1 MEKDKGGAGGG
12 AAYLFDV
19 NTGQL
24 LRTFPN
30 PTPEAGE
37 LFGSTVAL
45 DGNRALVGAAEAND
59 AGPEASGAAY
69 LFDIN
74 TGQLLN
80 TFLKPN
86 PTNYDRFGVDV
97 TLDGN
102 RALIGS
108 WDYYGS
114 TGGSAYLFDINTRE
128 LLHVFTKPKTDFGDH
143 FGDRVALDGN
153 KALVGAYGTYNT
165 SDRTRVRSG
174 KAYLFDL
181 VKNDAPRARS
191 VYKQTVVEGA
201 AIRPINLSN
210 AFRDPDNDSLT
221 YTVSGLPD
229 GLSFNPANNIITGT
243 PNAGTVGTYTIT
255 LTADDTHSSPVEN
268 TFSLTVDNKAP
279 QARSIPKQTVVE
291 GVTITPIDLSNAF
304 RDPENDSLTYT
315 ASGLPRG
322 LRFNS
327 ANQTITGTPNF
338 GTAGTYT
345 ITLTA
350 KDTHNPRV
358 GNTFSLTVD
367 NKAPTG
373 NLVSDQTAAE
383 GIAITPIDLSNAF
396 SDPEND
402 HLTITASGLP
412 AGLNLNSANQTITG
426 TPNPDAAGTYTVT
439 LTADDTH
446 NPPVD
451 NSFSLTVDL
460 VVNIDATANNKDT
473 PLVRSLGQGTYTVHL
488 LNTQEGGQ
496 YDAWN
501 VVTYTQGCDS
511 AGENCK
517 YGWETRYYFKFPYT
531 KVLDSSCSAPEKTS
545 STTETCR
552 YDDPILAASNAPD
565 DVTLTLLSDK
575 DVSFYIYDNVTLT
588 NNQGGISLRLTRNQ
602 VWFC

>member
-268 TFSLTVDNKAP
+268 TFSLSVDNKAP

-322 LRFNS
+322 LRF
-327 ANQTITGTPNF
+327 
-338 GTAGTYT
+338 
-345 ITLTA
+345 
-350 KDTHNPRV
+350 
-358 GNTFSLTVD
+358 
-367 NKAPTG
+367 
-373 NLVSDQTAAE
+373 
-383 GIAITPIDLSNAF
+383 
-396 SDPEND
+396 
-402 HLTITASGLP
+402 
-412 AGLNLNSANQTITG
+412 NSANQTITG